1 MALSTSRSKATS
13 ESKPEPDNGE
23 PALDPRYALAV
34 IRFMGRTERRVIL
47 ALLVTGILPLVTA
60 MWFANRVIT
69 GVSSTAFQPEFEEH
83 LDRSLLVYADLV
95 KSMKQAMRAE
105 GAAIAADH
113 GLRLAAAE
121 EDEAALERELQRALA
136 AHPTLQSLEVE
147 NVDGDVLGS
156 QRRSDAIDETKQRPF
171 TVRKALGDGDEAP
184 AMTAVFAAERARLD
198 EMAAAQEFAQAYK
211 AMAKKHRGA
220 YVERPHL
227 TAAAV
232 LFGLTVLLAVITG
245 ILVVRP
251 LIRRIHRLAEATQ
264 PVAQGDLSV
273 RVADTG
279 KDELGDLATAFND
292 MLEELGQSR
301 ARIEFLERIGEWQ
314 QMARRLAHEIKNPLT
329 PIQLAVEE
337 CHRRYDG
344 PEEGYQKLL
353 TTTLDIVVEEVASLR
368 RLVGEFSEFAR
379 LPRATLLESD
389 LSDFLRDQEP
399 RLGPVV
405 EDVSDGVRFGIAVEP
420 ETAPAA
426 LDRTMLH
433 RVLSNLVANAA
444 QATVGDE
451 GDGEG
456 QVRLSMRQDADHWLV
471 DVDDDGPGIPS
482 QMRQTIFNPYMTTKR
497 EGTGLGL
504 TIVKKVVIDHG
515 GSIEV
520 DRSPLGGARF
530 RLRLPAWGTPA
541 SAEAL
546 ARSEQAPVSG

>member
-1 MALSTSRSKATS
+1 MALLTQGAKR
-13 ESKPEPDNGE
+13 EPDIDE
-23 PALDPRYALAV
+23 PALDPRYAPTV

-69 GVSSTAFQPEFEEH
+69 GVSSTAFQPEFEDH

-113 GLRLAAAE
+113 ALQVAAAQ
-121 EDEAALERELQRALA
+121 DDGAAVSRELQRVMK
-136 AHPTLQSLEVE
+136 AHPRVQSIEVE
-147 NVDGDVLGS
+147 NADGDVLGS
-156 QRRSDAIDETKQRPF
+156 QHRDDPIDETRLRPF
-171 TVRKALGDGDEAP
+171 SVRKPLGEGDEAP
-184 AMTAVFAAERARLD
+184 AMIAIFAAERARLD

-211 AMAKKHRGA
+211 TMSKKHRGA

-232 LFGLTVLLAVITG
+232 LFGFTVLLAFFTG

-273 RVADTG
+273 RVAVTG
-279 KDELGDLATAFND
+279 RDEIADLATAFNR
-292 MLEELGQSR
+292 MLEELGLSR
-301 ARIEFLERIGEWQ
+301 ARIEFLKRIGEWQ

-344 PEEGYQKLL
+344 DNESYQTLL
-353 TTTLDIVVEEVASLR
+353 ATTLDIVVEEVASLR
-368 RLVGEFSEFAR
+368 RLVSEFSEFAR
-379 LPRATLLESD
+379 LPRAALGEGD
-389 LSDFLRDQEP
+389 LSEFLREQEP
-399 RLGPVV
+399 RLGPVA
-405 EDVSDGVRFGIAVEP
+405 EDAGEAVTFAIEVDPEP
-420 ETAPAA
+420 APVA

-444 QATVGDE
+444 QATAGDE
-451 GDGEG
+451 GEGSG
-456 QVRLSMRQDADHWLV
+456 QVKLTMAQDGDHWVV
-471 DVDDDGPGIPS
+471 DVEDDGPGISP
-482 QMRQTIFNPYMTTKR
+482 QMRQTIFTPYMTTKR

-530 RLRLPAWGTPA
+530 RLRLPSWGTPA
-541 SAEAL
+541 SEEAL
-546 ARSEQAPVSG
+546 ARS